1 MINSGY
7 SQYQKIKLKRNR
19 LAYFTL
25 IIITIIIG
33 LISRTEIVPEIIYPY
48 LGDYLYAI
56 LFFLI
61 IGFLFNRMKSLK
73 VAIVSIL
80 VCYLIEIFQLYDAD
94 WINTIRNNKLGALIF
109 GSGFLWSD
117 LVCYTLG
124 GITGYILES
133 VYFNKK

>member
-1 MINSGY
+1 M
-7 SQYQKIKLKRNR
+7 KRSR

-33 LISRTEIVPEIIYPY
+33 LISRTEIVPKIVYPY

-61 IGFLFNRMKSLK
+61 IGFLFNKTKSLK

-94 WINTIRNNKLGALIF
+94 WINTIRNNKPGALIF

-117 LVCYTLG
+117 LVSYTLG

-133 VYFNKK
+133 VYFNKKNKGFKIM